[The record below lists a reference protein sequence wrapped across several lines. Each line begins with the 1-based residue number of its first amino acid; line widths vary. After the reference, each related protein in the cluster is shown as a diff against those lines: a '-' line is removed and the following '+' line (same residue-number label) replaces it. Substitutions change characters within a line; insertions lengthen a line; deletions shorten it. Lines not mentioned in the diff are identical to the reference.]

1 MPARLLKFGKWQ
13 KTCHRNLASGVF
25 VLETII
31 CSEKQGGL
39 WPLSRQLDSID
50 KAAYHTSTGNLPVQL
65 KIADRPGRDRIQ
77 RLVNLAYSLLREAET
92 LARDK
97 AFTDESSRLQT
108 LDPANGV
115 DFYREV
121 EQFETGL
128 IKLALDHTGGNQ
140 SRAAKM

>member
-1 MPARLLKFGKWQ
+1 MAAEQ
-13 KTCHRNLASGVF
+13 A
-25 VLETII
+25 TI
-31 CSEKQGGL
+31 
-39 WPLSRQLDSID
+39 DSID
-50 KAAYHTSTGNLPVQL
+50 KAAYRTSTGNLPVQL

-140 SRAAKM
+140 SRAAKMLHIKPTTLNSKIKLYGIEY